1 MRTTT
6 LLIGDASTNLKALA
20 EDSID
25 CVVTSPPY
33 FRLRDYGVLGQLGME
48 PSVDEFVLSLVE
60 VFREVKRVLKPIG
73 TVWLNLG
80 DSYASAT
87 GLPSAVKGNH
97 AGVSGLT
104 DRSRKGAFKSKDL
117 CGIPWRVALALQ
129 ADGWYLRNDIIWHKP
144 NAYPES
150 IRDRLGR
157 DHEYLF
163 LLTKSPK
170 YFFDIK
176 AIQVPTKEPHA
187 ARPHPWLHDRTITRE
202 KNGSTDKHAISMRNR
217 RTVWTLPTQSYKGS
231 HFATFPEKLVEPC
244 ILAGCPEG
252 GTVLDPFAGS
262 GTTLAVAKRLNRS
275 SIGIELNPAY
285 APLIH
290 ERLGSNTKAPTRKS
304 GRRREATS
312 ISSLREGG
320 SL

>member
-1 MRTTT
+1 MQKTT
-6 LLIGDASTNLKALA
+6 LLIGDATTKLKLLA
-20 EDSID
+20 TDSID

-33 FRLRDYGVLGQLGME
+33 FRLRDYGVIGQLGME
-48 PSVDEFVLSLVE
+48 SSIEEFVTSLVA
-60 VFREVKRVLKPIG
+60 VLREVKRVLKPTG
-73 TVWLNLG
+73 TMWLNLG

-97 AGVSGLT
+97 AGEFEPN
-104 DRSRKGAFKSKDL
+104 DRNRKGNLKRKDL

-129 ADGWYLRNDIIWHKP
+129 VDGWYLRSDIIWHKP

-163 LLTKSPK
+163 LLTKSPS

-176 AIQVPTKEPHA
+176 AIRVPTKEPHR
-187 ARPHPWLHDRTITRE
+187 ARSHPWLHDRTISRS
-202 KNGSTDKHAISMRNR
+202 KNGSHEKHLISMRNR

-244 ILAGCPEG
+244 ILAGCPEDG
-252 GTVLDPFAGS
+252 IVLDPFVGS
-262 GTTLAVAKRLNRS
+262 GTTLVVAKRLGRN
-275 SIGIELNPAY
+275 SIGIELNPEY
-285 APLIH
+285 VLQIQ
-290 ERLGSNTKAPTRKS
+290 ERLGENHKS
-304 GRRREATS
+304 PNSKVGAKS
-312 ISSLREGG
+312 
-320 SL
+320 

>member
-1 MRTTT
+1 MPTTT
-6 LLIGDASTNLKALA
+6 LLIGDASTKLKTLA
-20 EDSID
+20 DDSID

-48 PSVDEFVLSLVE
+48 PSVEEFVSSLVE
-60 VFREVKRVLKPIG
+60 VFRQVMRVLKPTG

-87 GLPSAVKGNH
+87 GLPTAVKGNH
-97 AGVSGLT
+97 KGTFSPT
-104 DRSRKGAFKSKDL
+104 DRYRKGNLKRKDL

-129 ADGWYLRNDIIWHKP
+129 VDGWYLRNDVIWHKP

-163 LLTKSPK
+163 LLTKSPS

-176 AIQVPTKEPHA
+176 AIQVPTKEPLS

-202 KNGSTDKHAISMRNR
+202 KNGSTEKHAISMRNR
-217 RTVWTLPTQSYKGS
+217 RTVWTLATQSYKGS

-244 ILAGCPEG
+244 ILAGCPG
-252 GTVLDPFAGS
+252 GGIVLDPFAGS

-285 APLIH
+285 APLIR
-290 ERLGSNTKAPTRKS
+290 ERVGSNIKAPTRKLAQ
-304 GRRREATS
+304 RVEATKC
-312 ISSLREGG
+312 
-320 SL
+320 